1 MIKFDKNEF
10 LKPQIYSTLDEYES
24 RCNVTKEIIKEIE
37 QLQQENE
44 QLKEELKY
52 TVPIVE
58 HNKIVSKKLKE
69 NQKYKE
75 VIDKVRNIAYEYG
88 QIDGAH
94 HKTWVIDQMIRELL
108 GTEYD
113 NFIKEYEED
122 GEYTWDIGIAP

>member
-1 MIKFDKNEF
+1 MNNK
-10 LKPQIYSTLDEYES
+10 LL
-24 RCNVTKEIIKEIE
+24 V
-37 QLQQENE
+37 
-44 QLKEELKY
+44 LKEKVKNGDFDDNELIDLALY
-52 TVPIVE
+52 LE
-58 HNKIVSKKLKE
+58 RENQALLEE

-94 HKTWVIDQMIRELL
+94 HKTWVIDQIIRELL

-122 GEYTWDIGIAP
+122 GEYTWDIGIVP